1 MRYFFIVLS
10 FVCTINCFAQKHDN
24 NWLTGIGDIG
34 TKSTQI
40 TFDNPT
46 VLDSISRN
54 MRMNGGII
62 SMSDSLGNFIFYSNG
77 IKIHNAQHQ
86 LMQNGDSLNPGQVAD
101 NFRQTGYPI
110 SESMIAI
117 PHPIQSNKYYIFHQ
131 AITNASVIAGFS
143 DKLYYSLVDMNAN
156 GGLGAVEIK
165 NQILLEGDSMCG
177 GQLEVVKHGNGRDW
191 WLIQP
196 MSGSNGYHIFLIA
209 GNTISYHHKQHLGT
223 IKILG
228 SEMAG
233 QATFNHQGNQYIRY
247 DHYND
252 LDIYDFDR
260 CSGYLS
266 NYLHIPIIDS
276 IDNLAGSGVLSGA
289 AVSLNDRYLYV
300 SSWIYMY
307 QFDLWASNIAVSKDT
322 VAIHDNFTPTFIPT
336 LFSYIQ
342 TAPDGKIYGHAYST
356 RYLHVIDYPDSAG
369 LACNVRQHD
378 IDIFFNNSQFFP
390 NMPHYRMP
398 RLAGAACDTLT
409 SIAAIQN
416 HTEETFLVYPNPA
429 STSVQIEASTNI
441 ERVVVYDALG
451 REVLRSLVG
460 KESMVALDIASLGNG
475 TYVLSVGLENG
486 GLLTDKVVV
495 LRE

>member
-10 FVCTINCFAQKHDN
+10 FVYSLNCVAQQYDN
-24 NWLTGIGDIG
+24 NWLTGIGGQG

-40 TFDNPT
+40 IFDNPII
-46 VLDSISRN
+46 LDSISRN
-54 MRMNGGII
+54 MGMNGGII

-77 IKIHNAQHQ
+77 IKIHNAQYQ

-110 SESMIAI
+110 SEGMISI
-117 PHPIQSNKYYIFHQ
+117 PHPTQINKYYIFHQ
-131 AITNASVIAGFS
+131 ATTNISTIAGFA

-156 GGLGAVEIK
+156 GGLGKVEIK
-165 NQILLEGDSMCG
+165 NQTLLENDSMCG

-196 MSGSNGYHIFLIA
+196 MSGSNGYHVFLIA
-209 GNTISYHHKQHLGT
+209 GNTITYHHKQYLGT
-223 IKILG
+223 IKLLG
-228 SEMAG
+228 SEIAG
-233 QATFNHQGNQYIRY
+233 QATFSHQGDKYIRY
-247 DHYND
+247 DYRND

-276 IDNLAGSGVLSGA
+276 IDNLAGSGAYSGA

-307 QFDLWASNIAVSKDT
+307 QFDLWASNIAASKDT

-342 TAPDGKIYGHAYST
+342 TAPDGKIYGHSYSN

-369 LACNVRQHD
+369 VACNVRQHD
-378 IDIFFNNSQFFP
+378 IDIFFNNGQFFP

-398 RLAGAACDTLT
+398 KLSGSACDTLT
-409 SIAAIQN
+409 NLVAIK
-416 HTEETFLVYPNPA
+416 EASKAVLLYPNPSDEQLQVESSGGIEKIEVYNA
-429 STSVQIEASTNI
+429 MGQLLLQRSGIRSSSVSIDTKRLE
-441 ERVVVYDALG
+441 
-451 REVLRSLVG
+451 
-460 KESMVALDIASLGNG
+460 NG
-475 TYVLSVGLENG
+475 TYFMRVFVGEE
-486 GLLTDKVVV
+486 VVHKPFQV
-495 LRE
+495 LR